1 MSFIIDNLVRSIG
14 DEAARER
21 FMNLTVR
28 ELRDMLPTDPAWL
41 PILESLDDEAI
52 ARLSC
57 GNTFVGLRKAD
68 GTTGR

>member
-1 MSFIIDNLVRSIG
+1 
-14 DEAARER
+14 
-21 FMNLTVR
+21 MNLTVR

-68 GTTGR
+68 AQQPGR